1 MGRKR
6 RNAARSGTARGRG
19 GLRAIRCTDR
29 DADFRARLVNLRIDK
44 PKRAL
49 RAERRAALSG
59 IGYDPLR
66 HLVLIRLARKRS

>member
-1 MGRKR
+1 L
-6 RNAARSGTARGRG
+6 RS
-19 GLRAIRCTDR
+19 IRFTDR
-29 DADFRARLVNLRIDK
+29 DAELRARLVNLRIDE
-44 PKRAL
+44 PERAL